1 MLFVHNSATLSGMP
15 ELTVDAGICGFVTV
29 IRTSSADMQ
38 TGSIEFETAC
48 PHAAKA
54 RDELRSV
61 DAYAELFKKPHETS
75 VYAALSKHLP
85 HVTCP
90 LYSGFLKAIEAAAGL
105 ALQKDVSMKFTP

>member
-1 MLFVHNSATLSGMP
+1 MP

-29 IRTSSADMQ
+29 IRTSSSDMQ
-38 TGSIEFETAC
+38 TVSIEFETTC

-54 RDELRSV
+54 RAELSSV

-105 ALQKDVSMKFTP
+105 ALQKDVSMKFSAS

>member
-1 MLFVHNSATLSGMP
+1 MT
-15 ELTVDAGICGFVTV
+15 ELTVHAGVCGFVTT
-29 IRTSSADMQ
+29 IRTSSDDQQ
-38 TGSIEFETAC
+38 TVRIEYETTC

-54 RDELRSV
+54 REELMGV
-61 DAYAELFKKPHETS
+61 DAYTELFRKPHETA

-105 ALQKDVSMKFTP
+105 ALPRDVTMTFSQG

>member
-1 MLFVHNSATLSGMP
+1 MSQ
-15 ELTVDAGICGFVTV
+15 LTINAGVCGFTTV
-29 IRTSSADMQ
+29 VRTSSEDQQ
-38 TGSIEFETAC
+38 TVTISYETTC

-54 RDELRSV
+54 REELVSV
-61 DAYAELFKKPHETS
+61 DAYQELFRKPHETA

-105 ALQKDVSMKFTP
+105 ALPRDVTMTFAP

>member
-1 MLFVHNSATLSGMP
+1 MT
-15 ELTVDAGICGFVTV
+15 ELTINAGVCGFTTV
-29 IRTSSADMQ
+29 IRTHSEDMQ
-38 TGSIEFETAC
+38 TVTITYETTC

-54 RDELRSV
+54 RAELTSV
-61 DAYAELFKKPHETS
+61 DAYAELFRKPHETA

-105 ALQKDVSMKFTP
+105 ALPRDVSMRFTTAEGAEKV

>member
-1 MLFVHNSATLSGMP
+1 MP
-15 ELTVDAGICGFVTV
+15 ELTIHAGICGFITT
-29 IRTSSADMQ
+29 IRTASDDQQ
-38 TGSIEFETAC
+38 TVTIEYDTTC

-54 RDELRSV
+54 RAELTSV

-105 ALQKDVSMKFTP
+105 ALQKDVSMKFTTD

>member
-1 MLFVHNSATLSGMP
+1 LA
-15 ELTVDAGICGFVTV
+15 ELTVDAGICGFTTV
-29 IRTSSADMQ
+29 IRAVSDDMQ
-38 TGSIEFETAC
+38 TVAIGYETGC

-54 RDELRSV
+54 REELKSI
-61 DAYAELFKKPHETS
+61 DAYAELFKKLHETS

-105 ALQKDVSMKFTP
+105 ALLKDVSMKFTP